1 MKRAEEWIGKPM
13 DRVDGRLKVTGG
25 ARYSADMPVNNV
37 AYGFL
42 ITSTIGSG
50 HIREMDTSEAEKLP
64 GVLAI
69 LTPFHAPKMP
79 KGSIKAQSSNQQT
92 GSEQS
97 GGQSGTSGAA
107 GGAQQQ
113 GGRGSGQQ
121 SAHGSQFGQ
130 GSTGGQGGGQSGQ
143 GGPQSGQGGQSSGQ
157 AKRPPDRRIHLLQ
170 ETDVFYNRQP
180 IGIVVADTL
189 DRAMHAASLVKV
201 RYQPSSPSLS
211 MKGEMHRA
219 YKPKVAGG
227 HQASPDSEQGDLES
241 GWEMAANRTDHT
253 YITPIETHN
262 PLEPHATI
270 AVWEGDRL
278 TLFDAT
284 QGIFPARKRIADL
297 FEIPVENLRIVTHF
311 VGGGFGS
318 KGPVWSHVVLTAMA
332 ARQVGRPVKLT
343 LSRPQMFGP
352 IGFRGET
359 QQHLR
364 LGARQDGVLSLVEH
378 HGVVQTSVF
387 DEFIESVGIA
397 TRMMYACPNIGTTHR
412 AVRLNMGTPSY
423 TRAPGEAPGMYALE
437 SAMDEL
443 SYKVGMD
450 PIELRLRNYAEVEP
464 ESGKPFSSKS
474 LRECYRV
481 GAERFGWSKRTAAPR
496 SMRDGNMLVGYG
508 MATATY
514 PTNRSPASARARLM
528 ADGTAIVQSGSQ
540 DIGTGT
546 YTVMTQV
553 AADAIGLPPER
564 VQFQLGDTDL
574 PPTPTSG
581 GSQTAAS
588 VGSAVLLAGQ
598 ALRSRL
604 VQLAIGDRQSPLF
617 GMSESEIVAHNGGIF
632 LKSDGRRGEEFT
644 ALLARN
650 GLPQLEARV
659 DAAPGDEK
667 TKYAMHSFGAHFV
680 EVRVDPDLGQIR
692 VARYTGVFGAGRIL
706 NAKTARNQFMG
717 GITWGISM
725 ALMENTLIDPRT
737 GRPMNADLAE
747 YHVPVHADIP
757 ALDVT
762 FVDEVDPY
770 VNPVGVKG
778 IGEIGIVGAPAAVA
792 NAVYHATGRRIR
804 DLPITLD
811 KLL

>member
-1 MKRAEEWIGKPM
+1 M

-25 ARYSADMPVNNV
+25 ARYSADMPVDNV

-42 ITSTIGSG
+42 IASTIGSG
-50 HIREMDTSEAEKLP
+50 RIKQIDTAEAEKVP

-69 LTPFHAPKMP
+69 LTPFHVARMA
-79 KGSIKAQSSNQQT
+79 KGSIKAQSVPPSDQT
-92 GSEQS
+92 PQSQKTPGNGS
-97 GGQSGTSGAA
+97 
-107 GGAQQQ
+107 AQKP
-113 GGRGSGQQ
+113 GS
-121 SAHGSQFGQ
+121 A
-130 GSTGGQGGGQSGQ
+130 Q
-143 GGPQSGQGGQSSGQ
+143 GGPQEGQKAQQ
-157 AKRPPDRRIHLLQ
+157 RQTPPPRKIHLLQ
-170 ETDVFYNRQP
+170 EDDVFYNGQP
-180 IGIVVADTL
+180 IGVVVADTL
-189 DRAMHAASLVKV
+189 DRAMHAASLVRV
-201 RYQPSSPSLS
+201 HYQRSAPLLS
-211 MKGEMHRA
+211 MSGEMHRA
-219 YKPKVAGG
+219 YRPKAAGG
-227 HQASPDSEQGDLES
+227 KGDMPDSLQGDLEM
-241 GWEMAANRTDHT
+241 GWEMATSKVENT
-253 YITPIETHN
+253 YITPVETHN
-262 PLEPHATI
+262 AMEPHATV
-270 AVWEGDRL
+270 ALWEGDRL

-284 QGIFPARKRIADL
+284 QGIFGVRKRIADL
-297 FEIPVENLRIVTHF
+297 FEIPADNVRIIAHF

-332 ARQVGRPVKLT
+332 ARHVGRPVKLT
-343 LSRPQMFGP
+343 LSRHQMFGP

-359 QQHLR
+359 HQHVK
-364 LGARQDGVLSLVEH
+364 LGARRDGVLSLVEH
-378 HGVVQTSVF
+378 NGMVQTSVF
-387 DEFIESVGIA
+387 DEFIEPVGA
-397 TRMMYACPNIGTTHR
+397 STRMLYACPNIGTTHR
-412 AVRLNMGTPSY
+412 AVRLNIGTPSF

-443 SYKVGMD
+443 AYSLGMD
-450 PIELRLRNYAEVEP
+450 PIDVRLRNYAEVEP

-481 GAERFGWSKRTAAPR
+481 GAERFGWSKRQAEPR
-496 SMRDGNMLVGYG
+496 SMRDGRMLVGYG

-514 PTNRSPASARARLM
+514 PTNRSAASAKARLM

-546 YTVMTQV
+546 YTVMSQV
-553 AADAIGLPPER
+553 AADAIGLPVDR

-574 PPTPTSG
+574 PPTPNSG

-598 ALRSRL
+598 ALRTKL
-604 VQLAIGDRQSPLF
+604 IQLAIGDRESPLF
-617 GMSESEIVAHNGGIF
+617 GVSESDIATRSGGIY
-632 LKSDGRRGEEFT
+632 LKNDSTRGEDYT
-644 ALLARN
+644 TLLKRN
-650 GLPQLEARV
+650 RLPQIEARV
-659 DAAPGDEK
+659 DAAPGEEK
-667 TKYAMHSFGAHFV
+667 NKYAMHAFGAHFA
-680 EVRVDPDLGQIR
+680 EVKVDPDLGTVR
-692 VARYTGVFGAGRIL
+692 VARYVGVFAAGKIL

-725 ALMENTLIDPRT
+725 ALMENTLMDPRT
-737 GRPMNADLAE
+737 GRIMNADLAE

-792 NAVYHATGRRIR
+792 NAVYHATGKRVR

>member
-1 MKRAEEWIGKPM
+1 MRRAEETIGKPM

-25 ARYSADMPVNNV
+25 ARYSADIPVNNV

-50 HIREMDTSEAEKLP
+50 RIRRMDTSEAEKLP

-69 LTPFHAPKMP
+69 LTPFHVAKMA
-79 KGSIKAQSSNQQT
+79 KGSIKAQGSNQQ
-92 GSEQS
+92 S
-97 GGQSGTSGAA
+97 GAGQSGQSGAA
-107 GGAQQQ
+107 GGAAQQQSGAQGGQQAKPEQQ
-113 GGRGSGQQ
+113 GGQQGQ
-121 SAHGSQFGQ
+121 
-130 GSTGGQGGGQSGQ
+130 QSGQ
-143 GGPQSGQGGQSSGQ
+143 GAQQ
-157 AKRPPDRRIHLLQ
+157 ARRPPDRRIHLLQ
-170 ETDVFYNRQP
+170 EDDVFYNGQP
-180 IGIVVADTL
+180 IGLVVADTL
-189 DRAMHAASLVKV
+189 DRAIHAASLVRV
-201 RYQPSSPSLS
+201 QYQRSAPALS
-211 MKGEMHRA
+211 MTGEMHRA
-219 YKPKVAGG
+219 YKPKAAGG
-227 HQASPDSEQGDLES
+227 RQQMPDSQQGDLEA
-241 GWEMAANRTDHT
+241 GWQMASSRTENT
-253 YITPIETHN
+253 YLTPVETHN
-262 PLEPHATI
+262 AMEPHATV
-270 AVWEGDRL
+270 AVWEGEHL

-284 QGIFPARKRIADL
+284 QGIFGNRKRVADL
-297 FEIPVENLRIVTHF
+297 FEIPVENVRVVTHF

-343 LSRPQMFGP
+343 LSRHQMFGP

-359 QQHLR
+359 IQHVK

-378 HGVVQTSVF
+378 NGIVQTSAF
-387 DEFIESVGIA
+387 DEFIEPVAITA
-397 TRMMYACPNIGTTHR
+397 RMLYACPNIGTTHR
-412 AVRLNMGTPSY
+412 VVRLNTGTPSY
-423 TRAPGEAPGMYALE
+423 TRAPGEAPGVYALE

-443 SYKVGMD
+443 AYKVGID

-481 GAERFGWSKRTAAPR
+481 GAERFGWNKRTAEPR
-496 SMRDGNMLVGYG
+496 SMRDGRMLVGYG

-514 PTNRSPASARARLM
+514 PTNRSAASARARLM
-528 ADGTAIVQSGSQ
+528 ADGTAVVQSGSQ

-564 VQFQLGDTDL
+564 IQFQLGDTDL
-574 PPTPTSG
+574 PPTPVSG

-598 ALRSRL
+598 ALRSKL
-604 VQLAIGDRQSPLF
+604 IALAVADRESPLY
-617 GMSESEIVAHNGGIF
+617 GASESEITARRGGIF
-632 LKSDGRRGEEFT
+632 LKNDGARGEDYT
-644 ALLARN
+644 TLLTRHN
-650 GLPQLEARV
+650 LPQIEARV

-667 TKYAMHSFGAHFV
+667 NKYAMHAFGAHFA
-680 EVRVDPDLGQIR
+680 EVRVDPDLGTVR
-692 VARYTGVFGAGRIL
+692 VSRYVGVFAAGKIL

-725 ALMENTLIDPRT
+725 ALMENTLMDPHT
-737 GRPMNADLAE
+737 GRIMNADLAE
-747 YHVPVHADIP
+747 YHVPVNADIP
-757 ALDVT
+757 PLDVT
-762 FVDEVDPY
+762 FLDEVDPY

-778 IGEIGIVGAPAAVA
+778 IGEIGIVGAPAAIA
-792 NAVYHATGRRIR
+792 NAVYHATGKRIR